1 LKGDDLMIGGDVFV
15 FPKSSNPAQAKAQI
29 LLATVM
35 LAPDTQLL
43 FNAQKGS
50 MPVRTDVDASQLD
63 ACAQKGIKLLGDPNH
78 QTPVFDM
85 LISADLVGTLQDV
98 VTNFWNNKATTSDE
112 FITKFA
118 DALKAAG

>member
-1 LKGDDLMIGGDVFV
+1 MTRA
-15 FPKSSNPAQAKAQI
+15 SS
-29 LLATVM
+29 T
-35 LAPDTQLL
+35 LAP
-43 FNAQKGS
+43 
-50 MPVRTDVDASQLD
+50 
-63 ACAQKGIKLLGDPNH
+63 QKGIKLLGDPNH

-118 DALKAAG
+118 NALKAAG